1 MTVRSIL
8 QLLVLVLRGIG
19 GTDPKA
25 AFKEAY
31 ELANRSAFFVA
42 VVMGCVGVIMTVQ
55 SAEQSL
61 RMIGDLALIGP
72 TFLQLLV
79 RELAPAI
86 VALMVAARYGAG
98 AAAQIGTMQITEQI
112 DALRMAGAEPVRVLV
127 MPRFVGGLV
136 GMPVLVISM
145 GALSFVAG
153 AVAAR
158 TGFGVSYLT
167 FFNARMLE
175 LSDVLVGVAK
185 AVAFGGAVPIVAC
198 ASGFAAR
205 GGAPGVGR
213 ATTSAVIGGSLA
225 VLFLDLVIGAVGQ
238 AVVMSTRV

>member
-1 MTVRSIL
+1 MSIRSVL
-8 QLLVLVLRGIG
+8 MLLVAVMRGVARTDRRAALREV
-19 GTDPKA
+19 
-25 AFKEAY
+25 F

-42 VVMGCVGVIMTVQ
+42 VVMGCVGIIMTVQ
-55 SAEQSL
+55 GAEQSL

-72 TFLQLLV
+72 TFLQILV
-79 RELAPAI
+79 RELGPCI

-98 AAAQIGTMQITEQI
+98 AAAEIGTMQITEQI

-127 MPRFVGGLV
+127 MPRFVGGIV
-136 GMPVLVISM
+136 GMPVLVVTT
-145 GALSFVAG
+145 GALSFFAG
-153 AVAAR
+153 GIAAS
-158 TGFGVSYLT
+158 TAFGVSTAT
-167 FFNARMLE
+167 FWSSSMIE
-175 LSDVLVGVAK
+175 LSDIVVGLVK
-185 AVAFGGAVPIVAC
+185 SIAFGGAVPLVAC
-198 ASGFAAR
+198 AAGFAAR